1 MQKIINT
8 FCYKTWLSQGRAKM
22 APPIFAR
29 FYINGSALFEKIKE
43 VASSESYQIAFED
56 PSNKVIH
63 LHKKVRGRTIHLIIY
78 VGDGKDRSIAI
89 EVKPGYEGIYM
100 DYGRKFLASLK
111 KVAR

>member
-1 MQKIINT
+1 
-8 FCYKTWLSQGRAKM
+8 M

-29 FYINGSALFEKIKE
+29 FYMNGPALFEKIKE
-43 VASSESYQIAFED
+43 VASSQNYQIAFED
-56 PSNKVIH
+56 PSKKIIH
-63 LHKKVRGRTIHLIIY
+63 LHKKDRGRTIHLIVY

-100 DYGRKFLASLK
+100 DYSRRFLEGLK

>member
-1 MQKIINT
+1 
-8 FCYKTWLSQGRAKM
+8 M

-43 VASSESYQIAFED
+43 VASSEGYQIALED
-56 PSNKVIH
+56 PSKKMIH
-63 LHKKVRGRTIHLIIY
+63 LHRKARGRTIHLLIY
-78 VGDGKDRSIAI
+78 VDDGKDRGIAI

-100 DYGRKFLASLK
+100 DYGRRFLESLK

>member
-1 MQKIINT
+1 
-8 FCYKTWLSQGRAKM
+8 M